1 MAELLYIAY
10 NRDES
15 EIIQLSKLL
24 DAQYDALY
32 STGKDVLKKRQ
43 EKIEQEINIA
53 AIDMATDSILK
64 ADRLRQVEEL
74 EFQINKTEKI
84 RQKASELVDT
94 YKGQLNPRVYQLA
107 KKEIDKTAEKEKPG
121 LKEPQTASPTK
132 KVVRR
137 RKIED

>member
-1 MAELLYIAY
+1 MSKLLYIA
-10 NRDES
+10 NNKDES
-15 EIIQLSKLL
+15 EIIKLIKL
-24 DAQYDALY
+24 IYEKYNSLY
-32 STGKDVLKKRQ
+32 STGKDILKKRQ

-53 AIDMATDSILK
+53 VIDMAIDSITK

-84 RQKASELVDT
+84 RKKASELVDT

-121 LKEPQTASPTK
+121 LNEPQTTSPTK
-132 KVVRR
+132 KIVRR